1 MGPPKAKGQHH
12 RETAGLMAAVAE
24 VMVAEGMAAEIMG
37 AGIITAMANAA
48 ETAESAAVDP
58 ALSFLTAN
66 VNLAEKT
73 RLQLLL

>member
-1 MGPPKAKGQHH
+1 M
-12 RETAGLMAAVAE
+12 E
-24 VMVAEGMAAEIMG
+24 VMAAEIM
-37 AGIITAMANAA
+37 AAEAMAAEANAAKAMAA

-73 RLQLLL
+73 CLQLLL

>member
-1 MGPPKAKGQHH
+1 MVAEAKA
-12 RETAGLMAAVAE
+12 AAAVAE
-24 VMVAEGMAAEIMG
+24 IMAAE
-37 AGIITAMANAA
+37 ANAA

-73 RLQLLL
+73 CLQLLL

>member
-1 MGPPKAKGQHH
+1 MA
-12 RETAGLMAAVAE
+12 AAAAAVAE
-24 VMVAEGMAAEIMG
+24 IMAAEIM
-37 AGIITAMANAA
+37 AAEANAA

-73 RLQLLL
+73 CLQLLL